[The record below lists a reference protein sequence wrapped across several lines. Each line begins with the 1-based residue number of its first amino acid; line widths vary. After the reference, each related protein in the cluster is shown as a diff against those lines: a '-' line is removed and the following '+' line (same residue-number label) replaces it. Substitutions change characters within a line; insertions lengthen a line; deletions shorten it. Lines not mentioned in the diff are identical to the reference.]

1 MKIFVEWPSRT
12 INGRAMA
19 VIMHVEAS
27 DTIDDVKAE
36 IQKIGGFP
44 PAQQRLFF
52 AGNELKDGRYSVS
65 SYNIRNESALEVIW
79 VALATAG
86 LSALADPAGP
96 PGASPKAMPR
106 AAGPSACACSPLRAS
121 SAEMQVPALLKVRK
135 EKKDKEEK
143 KDKKRKK
150 KNKRKQKK
158 EKKDKKDKK
167 DKQGDW
173 WNSSSSSTSSSIE
186 MLDD

>member
-1 MKIFVEWPSRT
+1 
-12 INGRAMA
+12 
-19 VIMHVEAS
+19 MHVEAW

-86 LSALADPAGP
+86 LSALAYPAGV
-96 PGASPKAMPR
+96 AAPKAMPR

-173 WNSSSSSTSSSIE
+173 WNSSSSSTSSSIQ